1 MRAAAGGGGDGGST
15 EPQAAVTERRVLI
28 GREVLMYLAEQGQ
41 LDVDAF
47 NLLGF
52 WNRRGTDSVC
62 PTTSTV
68 MSPTEIMPYLAF
80 IARLYYGI

>member
-1 MRAAAGGGGDGGST
+1 MF
-15 EPQAAVTERRVLI
+15 
-28 GREVLMYLAEQGQ
+28 LAEQGR

-68 MSPTEIMPYLAF
+68 TSPAEISYLAL
-80 IARLYYGI
+80 IVRVYYGIETTSCQA